1 MSLHLITANGEQN
14 TGHTMGRDLVMAIL
28 LAMLALV
35 PAFADGSAINW
46 PNDNDSTMRI
56 VQIRDLLAGQGW
68 FDYFQYRMGLESGF
82 EMHWSRIV
90 DLPVA
95 AIIILAQAITG
106 SAAHG
111 ESVAGI
117 VWPTTLLAM
126 AILSIVRSARIVG
139 GDQAMFPAT
148 LIGLMSLYSIGI
160 FAPGAFDHHNLQ
172 LTLCL
177 LAMWM
182 LLAGSGWRGGAAAG
196 GLIALTLATG
206 METLPLVAAA
216 GLCVAAV
223 FYWNGRNSTGLVAG
237 FGLGFGAGAAT
248 TYAATV
254 GWQNWFVA
262 HCDAFSVAQLSVAI
276 IGGLGLSTIVAIP
289 AARASSRSRARSLAA
304 LAFVLAAVVVIA
316 FPQCLSAPYA
326 ELDERLQIYWLSGIG
341 EAQPVWSIWLNDP
354 VSFAKYYATPLAALA
369 VLTASIFH
377 KGPQQTTLIAGG
389 FLLVSVLVSFWQV
402 RGGNFA
408 IAFSVIPLAVW
419 VGEKR
424 SQAENGAG
432 AVLAMAFAWVVS
444 LNACWTLA
452 AQTLRDMTSPAPAVA
467 GQPAGAAS
475 NEADCYTVA
484 DFAGLAGM
492 EPGVVA
498 AVSNVGPAILKHT
511 PHRVLAGPYH
521 RNTAGNIANLDVL
534 MAEPEEAWRAANRI
548 GVTIIAHC
556 PGNDESEFLAQSAP
570 EGLLALLMAG
580 EAPDWLV
587 AAENGGNSSIRLYRV
602 RPK

>member
-1 MSLHLITANGEQN
+1 MALHLTTATAERKS
-14 TGHTMGRDLVMAIL
+14 GHTMGRDTLMAVL
-28 LAMLALV
+28 LALLALV
-35 PAFADGSAINW
+35 PALADGTAFNW
-46 PNDNDSTMRI
+46 PNDNDSAMRI

-68 FDYFQYRMGLESGF
+68 FDYFQYRMGPDGGF

-95 AIIILAQAITG
+95 AIIVLVQAISG
-106 SAAHG
+106 STAHG
-111 ESVAGI
+111 EWAAGI
-117 VWPTTLLAM
+117 VWPTMLLAV
-126 AILSIVRSARIVG
+126 AILSVMRSARIVG

-160 FAPGAFDHHNLQ
+160 FAPGAFDHHNMQ

-182 LLAGSGWRGGAAAG
+182 LLAGSGWRSGAAAG
-196 GLIALTLATG
+196 GWMALTLATG

-216 GLCVAAV
+216 GLCVAAI
-223 FYWNGRNSTGLVAG
+223 FYWNGRESAGLVAG

-262 HCDAFSVAQLSVAI
+262 HCDAFSMAQLSVAI
-276 IGGLGLSTIVAIP
+276 VGGLGLTAIAAVP
-289 AARASSRSRARSLAA
+289 AAGTSLRSRAWSLAVLA
-304 LAFVLAAVVVIA
+304 LVLAAIVVIGY
-316 FPQCLSAPYA
+316 PQCLSVPYSD
-326 ELDERLQIYWLSGIG
+326 LDERLQTYWLSGIG

-369 VLTASIFH
+369 VLTANIFQNVPRQ
-377 KGPQQTTLIAGG
+377 KTLIAGC

-408 IAFSVIPLAVW
+408 LAFSVIPLAVW

-424 SQAENGAG
+424 SQAGQGTRAM
-432 AVLAMAFAWVVS
+432 LAMVFAWVVS

-452 AQTLRDMTSPAPAVA
+452 AQSLRDLTSPAPAVA
-467 GQPAGAAS
+467 GQSANVAF
-475 NEADCYTVA
+475 NETDCYRAA
-484 DFAGLAGM
+484 DFAGLAKL

-498 AVSNVGPAILKHT
+498 AVSNIGPAMLKHA

-521 RNTAGNIANLDVL
+521 RNIAGNIANLDVL
-534 MAEPEEAWRAANRI
+534 MAGPEEAWQAASRN
-548 GVTIIAHC
+548 GVTIVAHC
-556 PGNDESEFLAQSAP
+556 PGNDESSFLARSAP
-570 EGLLALLMAG
+570 GGLLAMLMRN
-580 EAPDWLV
+580 EAPQWLV
-587 AAENGGNSSIRLYRV
+587 PADDGGNSSIRLYRV
-602 RPK
+602 QPK